1 MFLSRCKGNIFFK
14 KPKRIVQNLMAVNVF
29 RNTVNLL
36 RGSRQLFPGARVNLF
51 SMDRQQGITV
61 LQYYSITEAITAKK

>member
-1 MFLSRCKGNIFFK
+1 
-14 KPKRIVQNLMAVNVF
+14 MAVNIF
-29 RNTVNLL
+29 RNTVNQL

-61 LQYYSITEAITAKK
+61 LQYYSITETITAKKVRPKFLLYI

>member
-1 MFLSRCKGNIFFK
+1 
-14 KPKRIVQNLMAVNVF
+14 MAVNVF
-29 RNTVNLL
+29 RKRDNHL
-36 RGSRQLFPGARVNLF
+36 RGSRQLYPGARVNLF